1 MAWYSL
7 YRWFSAF
14 RRTPYV
20 NVIRWY
26 RQFLY
31 EEWFSSLGE
40 EEQEKERLK
49 LKNIEEEENAKFQRA
64 WLALGTILSLYSN
77 RV

>member
-7 YRWFSAF
+7 YRWFVTF
-14 RRTPYV
+14 RRTSYV
-20 NVIRWY
+20 NVINWY
-26 RQFLY
+26 RQVLY
-31 EEWFSSLGE
+31 EEWFNSLGE
-40 EEQEKERLK
+40 EEQEKERLR
-49 LKNIEEEENAKFQRA
+49 LKNIEEEENTKFQRE